1 MSLGTYRKLIL
12 IAGDTILLV
21 CSLALTLLLRSGS
34 GGFLGAWEL
43 HILPFTLLFAVWL
56 LIFYIAGLYEV
67 RATSDLPIMLRYISY
82 SMIAGGIIAIG
93 IFYFVPAFR
102 ITPRINLIIDLFV
115 TSILISTWRIFFAN
129 TYKMTSKIRLLLL
142 GDSPDIEELARTII
156 KYPQLGYT
164 ISARI
169 THAGT
174 DILPILKEKRINIV
188 VAPKEIQQD
197 NFFVQAIYE
206 TLHKGMRF
214 MDASL
219 FYERLLGKIPVSLI
233 SKVWFLENISETEKI
248 FFEALKR
255 VIDILLSFIV
265 GIITLPL
272 ILLAIIAIKLNSSG
286 PTVLKQRRVG
296 KMGRVYNHYK
306 LRTMATSSPDGHA
319 EPNGV
324 QWSMQNDSR
333 VTRVGKILR
342 GTRID
347 ELPQLWNILRGELSF
362 VGPRPERPEFV
373 EMLRREIP
381 YYDMRH
387 LVRPGLSGWAQI
399 NPPYYYA
406 STKETVLKL
415 QYDLFYIKN
424 RDLGLDLAIALK
436 TLMVIVSRQ
445 GR

>member
-1 MSLGTYRKLIL
+1 MSLSTYRKLIL
-12 IAGDTILLV
+12 ITGDTLLLAF
-21 CSLALTLLLRSGS
+21 SLALTLLIRH
-34 GGFLGAWEL
+34 GASNFTSAWQL
-43 HILPFTLLFAVWL
+43 HIMPFLLLFAIWL

-67 RATSDLPIMLRYISY
+67 QATSDLPIMLKYISY

-102 ITPRINLIIDLFV
+102 ITPKINLIIDLFI
-115 TSILISTWRIFFAN
+115 TSILIATWRTFFAN
-129 TYKMTSKIRLLLL
+129 IYRMTSKINVLLL
-142 GDSPDIEELARTII
+142 GDSPDIKELANTII
-156 KYPQLGYT
+156 RYPQLGYS
-164 ISARI
+164 ISAHI
-169 THAGT
+169 GHAGT
-174 DILPILKEKRINIV
+174 NIMRILNEQNINIV

-197 NFFVQAIYE
+197 NLCVQAIYE

-233 SKVWFLENISETEKI
+233 SKIWFLENIAETEKT

-255 VIDILLSFIV
+255 VIDIVLALIV
-265 GIITLPL
+265 SIVTLP
-272 ILLAIIAIKLNSSG
+272 IIIIAVVAIKIDSSG
-286 PTVLKQRRVG
+286 PTLIKQRRVG
-296 KMGRVYNHYK
+296 RMGRVYNHYK
-306 LRTMATSSPDGHA
+306 LRTMLATGPDGHA
-319 EPNGV
+319 EPNGAE
-324 QWSMQNDSR
+324 WSRQNDLR

-342 GTRID
+342 STRID
-347 ELPQLWNILRGELSF
+347 ELPQLWNIIRGELSF
-362 VGPRPERPEFV
+362 IGPRPERPEFV

-406 STKETVLKL
+406 STKETMLKL